1 MRIFKAFFK
10 ICIKNKGTFILYT
23 VIFLGLT
30 LIVAGQENDYSVD
43 KFESSSVKLAIFDH
57 DNSDLSQSL
66 TKYITSV
73 HEQIDIDEDIDSIRD
88 NIYTRNVEY
97 VIIINEGF
105 EKNISSFEKVEN
117 NNYIT
122 AYKLPSSISAQFVD
136 LTVNNFITTFN
147 AYTIAGLSKDEA
159 YKKTLESITTELDIN
174 FNNNKEVDTTPKIH
188 YFYLYLAYVLIA
200 IIIESITPILISFN
214 SLEIKKRMAL
224 SNMSQ
229 LKINLLLALSASF
242 VAILLLVFYVIVSFL
257 IYGSELTNIEGL
269 FRIGNAFI
277 YTCICLAFTF
287 LLSNLTPNKNFVGMF
302 ANIIGLSSSF
312 LCGIFVPRQF
322 LSEGVINAGRFFP
335 AYWYVNVEEAL
346 LDYSS
351 DSINTILTG
360 YGVQFLFFVAIL
372 VIGLIVAKKRT
383 ER

>member
-1 MRIFKAFFK
+1 M
-10 ICIKNKGTFILYT
+10 YT

-30 LIVAGQENDYSVD
+30 LIVASQENDYSVD

-66 TKYITSV
+66 TKYITFV

-97 VIIINEGF
+97 VIIINKGF

-159 YKKTLESITTELDIN
+159 YEKTLESITTELDIN

-214 SLEIKKRMAL
+214 SLEI
-224 SNMSQ
+224 
-229 LKINLLLALSASF
+229 
-242 VAILLLVFYVIVSFL
+242 
-257 IYGSELTNIEGL
+257 
-269 FRIGNAFI
+269 
-277 YTCICLAFTF
+277 
-287 LLSNLTPNKNFVGMF
+287 
-302 ANIIGLSSSF
+302 
-312 LCGIFVPRQF
+312 
-322 LSEGVINAGRFFP
+322 
-335 AYWYVNVEEAL
+335 
-346 LDYSS
+346 
-351 DSINTILTG
+351 
-360 YGVQFLFFVAIL
+360 
-372 VIGLIVAKKRT
+372 
-383 ER
+383 